1 MRRLFVGLLAVP
13 DTATQPTVSLDS
25 LGERFASLRLREPAA
40 VERVQRSLSRHGQ
53 LSPIA
58 TFDEGGRVELLDGF
72 KRLQAARALG
82 WSQLRMQLLSV
93 TAADAKFAIITLH
106 SSRGLTELEEAWLV
120 RSLYREDG
128 LSQPEIARRMQR
140 GKSWVCRRLMLVE
153 ALDEAVQ
160 ADVRL
165 GLLAPR
171 TAVAVAQ
178 LPRGNQA
185 ETSQLVV
192 RHGMT
197 LRQTESLVTQLLTLP
212 DDSIRSAR
220 IRERLDGPVRS
231 SQPPAAAGARHRS
244 EADWLMADITTLMRV
259 SPRLQARLL
268 SQPLSALSNGAGL
281 LAADALQSLL
291 PVLGALERTVT
302 EALSGSSRDA
312 AA

>member
-1 MRRLFVGLLAVP
+1 MAGVP
-13 DTATQPTVSLDS
+13 DTAPQTTVGLDS
-25 LGERFASLRLREPAA
+25 LGERFAALRLREPAA
-40 VERVQRSLSRHGQ
+40 LARVQHSLSRHGQ

-58 TFDEGGRVELLDGF
+58 TFEEGGRLELLDGF

-82 WSQLRMQLLSV
+82 WSRLRMQLLSV
-93 TAADAKFAIITLH
+93 TAADAKFAIIMLH
-106 SSRGLTELEEAWLV
+106 TSRGLTELEEAWLL

-128 LSQPEIARRMQR
+128 VSQPEIARRMQR
-140 GKSWVCRRLMLVE
+140 GKSWVSRRLMLVE
-153 ALDEAVQ
+153 SLDDAVQ

-165 GLLAPR
+165 GLVAAR
-171 TAVAVAQ
+171 TAVALAR

-185 ETSQLVV
+185 EAAQLVV

-197 LRQTESLVTQLLTLP
+197 FRQTELLVTQLLRLA
-212 DDSIRSAR
+212 DDAQRSAAVR
-220 IRERLDGPVRS
+220 KHLDG
-231 SQPPAAAGARHRS
+231 AAGPSPAPAPARARDRS

-268 SQPLSALSNGAGL
+268 SQPLSALGNGAGL

-291 PVLGALERTVT
+291 PVLSALTRTVT
-302 EALSGSSRDA
+302 VALSGRSGSA

>member
-1 MRRLFVGLLAVP
+1 VVGVPLAASQFS
-13 DTATQPTVSLDS
+13 TALDS

-40 VERVQRSLSRHGQ
+40 LERVQRSLSRHGQ

-58 TFDEGGRVELLDGF
+58 TFEHDGQLELIDGF
-72 KRLQAARALG
+72 KRLHAARALG
-82 WSQLRMQLLSV
+82 WSELRMQRLEL
-93 TAADAKFAIITLH
+93 TAAEAKLAVVTLH
-106 SSRGLTELEEAWLV
+106 RSRGLTELEEAWLV

-128 LSQPEIARRMQR
+128 LTQPEIARRMQR
-140 GKSWVCRRLMLVE
+140 DKSWVCRRLMLVE

-165 GLLAPR
+165 GLLAAR
-171 TAVAVAQ
+171 TAVAVAR

-185 ETSQLVV
+185 EAAQLAV

-197 LRQTESLVTQLLTLP
+197 FRQAESLVTQLLGLA
-212 DDSIRSAR
+212 DDAQRSAT
-220 IRERLDGPVRS
+220 IRQRLEGPAQPGPAPASARVRD
-231 SQPPAAAGARHRS
+231 RS

-268 SQPLSALSNGAGL
+268 SQPLSALGNGAGL
-281 LAADALQSLL
+281 LAADALESLL
-291 PVLGALERTVT
+291 PVLRAMTSTVT
-302 EALSGSSRDA
+302 AALRGRSGNA